1 MVSAPT
7 TRPAGARRRIRVAF
21 FIDNHT
27 IGGTELNAV
36 RTAER
41 LDRERFELSVF
52 CLAADGP
59 LKARYERA
67 GIPVESIPIANLYG
81 PAALGTGTRV
91 TRLLR
96 HREVDIVHCHD
107 RYSNVFG
114 GFWGHLAGRPRMI
127 ASRRWWDGE
136 GPAFYRH
143 GNRLAYRCADRV
155 LANSAAVGR
164 LLVDSDGVRPE
175 KLVVIP
181 NFVDGSAFEAIE
193 ASERAALRH
202 EFGVPPDALVVGV
215 VANLRPVKDH
225 QTLLRAIALLEPAW
239 RDRTHV
245 VLVGE
250 GSERQPLEQL
260 ARELGLGDRVHLPG
274 SRPAVPNL
282 QQLFDVSVLCSLH
295 EGFPN
300 SLVEAMAAARPI
312 VATNVGGNPDA
323 VTHGENGFLV
333 PPQSPDALA
342 AGIATLLADA
352 DRRRAMGENGLR
364 RARREFQAE
373 TVIPQLERVYEQ
385 LAQPRVQSVV
395 QPVVQPHA

>member
-1 MVSAPT
+1 MVSASS
-7 TRPAGARRRIRVAF
+7 TRPAAGRRRIRVAF

-59 LKARYERA
+59 LLERYERA
-67 GIPVESIPIANLYG
+67 DIPVESVPIDNLYG
-81 PAALGTGTRV
+81 PAALGTGARV
-91 TRLLR
+91 SRLLR
-96 HREVDIVHCHD
+96 QREVDIVHCHD

-127 ASRRWWDGE
+127 ASRRWWDSDGH
-136 GPAFYRH
+136 AFYRH

-164 LLVDSDGVRPE
+164 LLVETDGVRPE

-181 NFVDGSAFEAIE
+181 NFVDESAFDPIE
-193 ASERAALRH
+193 PGQAEALRQ
-202 EFGVPPDALVVGV
+202 ELGLPADALVVGV

-245 VLVGE
+245 VLIGE
-250 GSERQPLEQL
+250 GSERQPLQAL

-274 SRPAVPNL
+274 SRSSTPNL
-282 QQLFDVSVLCSLH
+282 HHLFDVSVLCSLH

-300 SLVEAMAAARPI
+300 SLVEAMAAGRPI
-312 VATNVGGNPDA
+312 VATNVGGIPDA
-323 VTHGENGFLV
+323 VTPGENGLLV
-333 PPQSPDALA
+333 PAQSPDALA
-342 AGIATLLADA
+342 AGIGVLLANP
-352 DRRRAMGENGLR
+352 DRRRAMGEAGLR
-364 RARREFQAE
+364 RARRDFRAE
-373 TVIPQLERVYEQ
+373 TVIPQLEAVYEQ
-385 LAQPRVQSVV
+385 LV
-395 QPVVQPHA
+395 